1 MFMSFQTSAG
11 IGNLKI
17 SSFQIGQGR
26 WIVLQDRPYRGTA
39 FQICAI
45 AAGRHAFFQCALTDR
60 AQLIA
65 EDRFDAIDAAALA
78 MNMLRKDR
86 RLI

>member
-1 MFMSFQTSAG
+1 MFMSFQASAG
-11 IGNLKI
+11 IGNLKK

-45 AAGRHAFFQCALTDR
+45 AAGRHAFFECLVKNKTDKFCESWC
-60 AQLIA
+60 LHHV
-65 EDRFDAIDAAALA
+65 
-78 MNMLRKDR
+78 
-86 RLI
+86 

>member
-1 MFMSFQTSAG
+1 MFMAFQASAG

-26 WIVLQDRPYRGTA
+26 WIVLQDRPYRGTV

-60 AQLIA
+60 GAQLIA
-65 EDRFDAIDAAALA
+65 EDRYAAALA